1 MPDLNL
7 FDNPYTVVGLLVP
20 GLIVLSVRS
29 QFLTGRRPSHSA
41 ALLSYLTVSVI
52 YYALALPFVD
62 FILSFQE
69 PGKGNV
75 LLTWFALIFIGPA
88 LLGLLLGVNIQKNL
102 FRRALQCCGLNLIHV
117 IPTAWDW
124 KFGNMTEQW
133 VLVTLKDG
141 TRFAGFCGGESFMS
155 SDPSERDIYIQWT
168 YDIDDQNNWS
178 SRGENGVLI
187 AAGEVQTIEFWPY
200 NPQEDANEQE

>member
-1 MPDLNL
+1 MPELNL

-62 FILSFQE
+62 FILSFQK
-69 PGKGNV
+69 PDNSNV
-75 LLTWFALIFIGPA
+75 LLTWFVLIFIGPA
-88 LLGLLLGVNIQKNL
+88 LLGLLLGVNIQKDL
-102 FRRALQCCGLNLIHV
+102 FRSVLQYIGLNPIHV

-141 TRFAGFCGGESFMS
+141 TRFAGFCGDESFMS

>member
-7 FDNPYTVVGLLVP
+7 FDNPYMIVGLLVP

-62 FILSFQE
+62 FILSFQK
-69 PGKGNV
+69 PDNSNV

-88 LLGLLLGVNIQKNL
+88 LLGLLLGVNIQKDL
-102 FRRALQCCGLNLIHV
+102 FRSVLQYFGLNPIHV

-141 TRFAGFCGGESFMS
+141 TRFAGFCGDESFMS

>member
-7 FDNPYTVVGLLVP
+7 FDNPYMVVGLLVP

-69 PGKGNV
+69 PGNSKV
-75 LLTWFALIFIGPA
+75 LLTWFALTFIGPA
-88 LLGLLLGVNIQKNL
+88 LLGLLLGANI
-102 FRRALQCCGLNLIHV
+102 
-117 IPTAWDW
+117 
-124 KFGNMTEQW
+124 
-133 VLVTLKDG
+133 
-141 TRFAGFCGGESFMS
+141 
-155 SDPSERDIYIQWT
+155 
-168 YDIDDQNNWS
+168 IDDENNWS
-178 SRGENGVLI
+178 SRGESGVLI
-187 AAGEVQTIEFWPY
+187 AAGKVQTIEFWPY
-200 NPQEDANEQE
+200 DPQEDANEQE

>member
-7 FDNPYTVVGLLVP
+7 FDNPYMVVGLLVP

-52 YYALALPFVD
+52 YYALTLPFVD

-69 PGKGNV
+69 PGNSKV

-88 LLGLLLGVNIQKNL
+88 LLGLLLGVNIQKDL
-102 FRRALQCCGLNLIHV
+102 FRRVLQYCGLNPIHV

-141 TRFAGFCGGESFMS
+141 TRFAGFCGDESFMS

-168 YDIDDQNNWS
+168 YDIDDEKQL
-178 SRGENGVLI
+178 VL
-187 AAGEVQTIEFWPY
+187 AW
-200 NPQEDANEQE
+200 